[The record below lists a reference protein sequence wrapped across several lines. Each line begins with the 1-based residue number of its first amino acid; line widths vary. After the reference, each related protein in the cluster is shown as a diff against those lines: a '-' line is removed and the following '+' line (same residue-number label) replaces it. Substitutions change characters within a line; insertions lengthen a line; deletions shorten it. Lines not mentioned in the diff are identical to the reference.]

1 MATIGELAVNVTAR
15 TGGLSKGLA
24 RARGG
29 IAGFTKSAKG
39 VDRVGGMFSKL
50 LGPIAAITGG
60 LGLRTGDFI
69 YVTQGDGTD
78 IYQVA
83 VSGAGVVTLPLSVA
97 FA

>member
-1 MATIGELAVNVTAR
+1 MAFTSETFIPMSSMANSDAGRAFSYTTADN
-15 TGGLSKGLA
+15 TATTEGA
-24 RARGG
+24 NYYD
-29 IAGFTKSAKG
+29 SA
-39 VDRVGGMFSKL
+39 
-50 LGPIAAITGG
+50 AAITGG

>member
-1 MATIGELAVNVTAR
+1 MAFTSETFIPMSSMANSDAGRAFSYTTADNTAT
-15 TGGLSKGLA
+15 TGA
-24 RARGG
+24 NYYD
-29 IAGFTKSAKG
+29 SA
-39 VDRVGGMFSKL
+39 
-50 LGPIAAITGG
+50 AAITGG